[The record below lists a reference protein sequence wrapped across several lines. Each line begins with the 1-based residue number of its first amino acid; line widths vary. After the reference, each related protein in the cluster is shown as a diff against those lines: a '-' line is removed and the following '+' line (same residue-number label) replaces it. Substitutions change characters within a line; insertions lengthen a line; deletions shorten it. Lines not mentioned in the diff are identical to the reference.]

1 MAGGDHKGHQFCHF
15 ELRDLGLKPTVTC
28 ECSIATLCTAGIG
41 RYTYVALIVPIAV
54 VSDLGDDYTPKKLQL
69 NFCLILLIHE
79 SFSLRLRTVPSAV
92 STAVLWSTHL
102 PPLKIQPRA
111 SLMFGS
117 PPSAR
122 LLTFLSPRPEDSQI
136 TVAARLFC
144 GLTSPE
150 TGSPLSSLGPRP
162 GIAAPLLCRSFNA
175 TSLDQ
180 SFFASRSRRS
190 IDSLC

>member
-1 MAGGDHKGHQFCHF
+1 MDEMAGGDHKGHQFCHF

-79 SFSLRLRTVPSAV
+79 SFSLRLRTVPYAV

-111 SLMFGS
+111 SLMVRS
-117 PPSAR
+117 PPFIICSLADT
-122 LLTFLSPRPEDSQI
+122 LLSPRPADSQI
-136 TVAARLFC
+136 TVPARFF
-144 GLTSPE
+144 
-150 TGSPLSSLGPRP
+150 
-162 GIAAPLLCRSFNA
+162 LLR
-175 TSLDQ
+175 
-180 SFFASRSRRS
+180 
-190 IDSLC
+190 IDVT